1 MKVVLSI
8 AGSDSSGGAGIQ
20 ADLKSFEAFG
30 LFGTT
35 AITVLTA
42 QNTKGVRDI
51 HEVSPLFV
59 KEQINAVLEDFDVAA
74 IKIGMLFSNEIIDV
88 VRDVIKNLNIPIVV
102 DPVFISKAGS
112 KLLHDDAIENLK
124 TLFPYAT
131 LITPNR
137 FEAEALFGYKH
148 NDESSIKSL
157 LNEPYKILVKH
168 ESTQENQVFYSV
180 DTLYDKN
187 QIYHF
192 RTPSLQSENTHGTGC
207 SFSSAIAANLA
218 LGKSLKESIQ
228 ASKNFI
234 YLGIKNAPN
243 LGHGKGPIAHKLA
256 VELSK
261 GDIHETV
268 YS

>member
-42 QNTKGVRDI
+42 QNTEGVSDI
-51 HEVSPLFV
+51 YEVNPLFV
-59 KEQINAVLEDFDVAA
+59 KEQIKAVLKDFDVAA
-74 IKIGMLFSNEIIDV
+74 IKVGMLFSNEIIDI
-88 VRDVIKNLNIPIVV
+88 VRDIIAQLDIPIVV

-112 KLLHDDAIENLK
+112 KLLNDDAIENLK

-131 LITPNR
+131 VITPNR
-137 FEAEALFGYKH
+137 FEAEALFG
-148 NDESSIKSL
+148 NSFE
-157 LNEPYKILVKH
+157 NQPYTILVKH
-168 ESTQENQVFYSV
+168 ETIEDNESFYSV
-180 DTLYDKN
+180 DTLYNKN
-187 QIYHF
+187 EKYHF
-192 RTPSLQSENTHGTGC
+192 KTSSLDSDNTHGTGC

-218 LGKSLKESIQ
+218 LGKSLKESIEL
-228 ASKNFI
+228 SKNFI

-243 LGHGKGPIAHKLA
+243 LGNGKGPIAHKLA
-256 VELSK
+256 AELS
-261 GDIHETV
+261 ERSPNEPV